1 MAVSFPPIVPQDDP
15 KQHLRVRRFLMAFGS
30 YLGSLALMGFYAWQ
44 GFMQVDRYL
53 TVVAT
58 MLGVNGLTYAVLR
71 SGLNRRFRD
80 PSLTSPQIL
89 IATGLLMLTLYSV
102 DEGRGALLL
111 LYLATFIFGI
121 FRLTTRQF
129 LVLQGAGLAGYA
141 AVIGLLAANRPQAL
155 ELHLE
160 LVQWVALASVLPWF
174 ALVGGYISRLR
185 HRLSESNQNLQQAF
199 DRIRE
204 LALYDEVT
212 GLHNRRFVME
222 MLEHEHSRTRRT
234 NGTLAVALLDLDHF
248 KHVNDN
254 HGHTA
259 GDQVL
264 RRVAET
270 LDASLRTVDGIG
282 RYGGEEFL
290 VVMPGAD
297 LEEGGAAAERLRA
310 AVADCALGDIAP
322 DLRVTVSI
330 GVAELAPDEPLDEAI
345 DRADAALY
353 RAKHAGRNRVNA
365 DDRGQ
370 RAAAA
375 DSS

>member
-1 MAVSFPPIVPQDDP
+1 MSFPPIIPRDDP
-15 KQHLRVRRFLMAFGS
+15 KQRLRVRRFLMAFGT
-30 YLGSLALMGFYAWQ
+30 YMGSLVLMGFYAWQ

-53 TVVAT
+53 AVVAT
-58 MLGVNGLTYAVLR
+58 MLGVNGVVYIVLR

-80 PSLTSPQIL
+80 PSLTAQQIL
-89 IATGLLMLTLYSV
+89 VATALLMLTLYSV

-111 LYLATFIFGI
+111 LYLATFVFGI

-141 AVIGLLAANRPQAL
+141 VVIGLLAANRPQAL

-222 MLEHEHSRTRRT
+222 MLEHEHSRTQRT
-234 NGTLAVALLDLDHF
+234 DGALVIALLDLDHF
-248 KHVNDN
+248 KQVNDS

-297 LEEGGAAAERLRA
+297 MEEGWTVAERLRT
-310 AVADCALGDIAP
+310 AVADCALSDIAA
-322 DLRVTVSI
+322 DLRLTVSI
-330 GVAELAPDEPLDEAI
+330 GLADVAADEPLDEAI

-353 RAKHAGRNRVNA
+353 RAKHAGRNRVDA
-365 DDRGQ
+365 AERKQ
-370 RAAAA
+370 RAAA

>member
-1 MAVSFPPIVPQDDP
+1 MSFPSIVPHDDA
-15 KQHLRVRRFLMAFGS
+15 KQRLRVRRFLMAFGS

-53 TVVAT
+53 TVLITILA
-58 MLGVNGLTYAVLR
+58 VNGLVYVVLR

-89 IATGLLMLTLYSV
+89 VATGLLMLTLYSV

-129 LVLQGAGLAGYA
+129 LALQSAGLAGYA
-141 AVIGLLAANRPQAL
+141 VVIGLLAANRPQAL
-155 ELHLE
+155 QLHLE

-199 DRIRE
+199 DQIRE

-222 MLEHEHSRTRRT
+222 MLAHEHSRIRRT
-234 NGTLAVALLDLDHF
+234 NGSVVVALLDLDHF
-248 KHVNDN
+248 KQVNDN

-270 LDASLRTVDGIG
+270 LDASLRTVDGLG

-297 LEEGGAAAERLRA
+297 LEEGGTVAERLRS
-310 AVADCALGDIAP
+310 AVADCTFGDIAP
-322 DLRVTVSI
+322 DLRVTISI
-330 GVAELAPDEPLDEAI
+330 GLTEVAPDEPLDRAI

-353 RAKHAGRNRVNA
+353 RAKHGGRNRVNA
-365 DDRGQ
+365 DDRKQ
-370 RAAAA
+370 RAPAA
-375 DSS
+375 SS